1 MLGSME
7 IKVDSDLNG
16 ENPQFTLTCTS
27 IGGPATYVTW
37 TRDSVVVTGGNIT
50 LLNDAVNENYTHTLT
65 VTERLPGFYNCTVAN
80 GLPSMSSRTLL
91 VEGCREPF
99 LFKNFTCVFL
109 HCIHY
114 SCRCSIDVTS
124 FSRWST

>member
-7 IKVDSDLNG
+7 IEVDSDLNG

-37 TRDSVVVTGGNIT
+37 TRDAVVVTEGNIT
-50 LLNDAVNENYTHTLT
+50 VLNDAVTANYIHTLT
-65 VTERLPGFYNCTVAN
+65 VTKRLSGFYNCTVAN

-91 VEGCREPF
+91 VEGCRE
-99 LFKNFTCVFL
+99 LATVSHARNT
-109 HCIHY
+109 
-114 SCRCSIDVTS
+114 
-124 FSRWST
+124 